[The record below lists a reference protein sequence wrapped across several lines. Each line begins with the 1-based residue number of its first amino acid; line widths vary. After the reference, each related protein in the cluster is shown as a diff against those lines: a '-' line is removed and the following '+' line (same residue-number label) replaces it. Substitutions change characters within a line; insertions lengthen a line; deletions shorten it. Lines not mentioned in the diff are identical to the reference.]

1 MRKLSYFVGMSLDGY
16 IAGPGDTIDFMPIGA
31 DFGGWLASEYPE
43 TLPTAARPHFGIPED
58 ASNRHYDTIVMGRGT
73 YEPGLAAGLP
83 NPYAHLKTYVVSS
96 SLDRAPDPAV
106 EIVKSD
112 PVGLVQRLKKEEGL
126 DIWLGGGKLGGQLID
141 EIDELVIKSY
151 PVIAGDGVRA
161 FTGNFKPT
169 DFKVERRREFENG
182 TQVTWFSRA

>member
-16 IAGPGDTIDFMPIGA
+16 IAASDDSIDFFPLGA
-31 DFGGWLASEYPE
+31 EFLAWLGAEYPE
-43 TLPTAARPHFGIPED
+43 TLPTAARPHFGISDD
-58 ASNRHYDTIVMGRGT
+58 APNRHYDTIVMGRGT
-73 YEPGLAAGLP
+73 YRPGLAAGLP

-96 SLDRAPDPAV
+96 TLGQTGDPAV
-106 EIVKSD
+106 ELVESD
-112 PVGLVQRLKKEEGL
+112 PLGLVQRLKKEEGL
-126 DIWLGGGKLGGQLID
+126 DIWLGGGKLGAQLID

-169 DFKVERRREFENG
+169 NFKLERRKDFEDG
-182 TQVTWFSRA
+182 TQVSWFSRA

>member
-16 IAGPGDTIDFMPIGA
+16 IAGPGDTIEFMPISA
-31 DFGGWLASEYPE
+31 EFAGWLGTEYPE
-43 TLPTAARPHFGIPED
+43 TLPTPARPHFGVPD
-58 ASNRHYDTIVMGRGT
+58 GAPNRHFDTIVMGRGT

-96 SLDRAPDPAV
+96 TLDQTDPAV

-112 PVGLVQRLKKEEGL
+112 PVGLIQRLKKEEGL
-126 DIWLGGGKLGGQLID
+126 DIWLGGGKLGAQLID

-161 FTGNFKPT
+161 FTGNFQPT
-169 DFKVERRREFENG
+169 NFKLERRQDFENG
-182 TQVTWFSRA
+182 TQVSWFSRA

>member
-16 IAGPGDTIDFMPIGA
+16 IAGPGDTIDFMPLGA
-31 DFGGWLASEYPE
+31 DFTAWLGQEYPE
-43 TLPTAARPHFGIPED
+43 TLPTAARPHFGIPDD
-58 ASNRHYDTIVMGRGT
+58 APNRHYDTIVMGRGT

-96 SLDRAPDPAV
+96 TLGQADPAV
-106 EIVKSD
+106 EIVPSD
-112 PVGLVQRLKKEEGL
+112 PVGLVRRLKAEEGL
-126 DIWLGGGKLGGQLID
+126 DIWLGGGKLGAQVLD

-169 DFKVERRREFENG
+169 DFEVVRRQEFENG
-182 TQVTWFSRA
+182 TQVTWYNRA